1 MRAPPSLPGSYLVLE
16 TTNRCSLA
24 CVHCTVSEAGHP
36 HHERV
41 GFLSLDTVN
50 TLLADL
56 VRVGA
61 SFDTLIPFWLGEPLI
76 HRDFGAIYQ
85 AAMRACSEF
94 GVFRRVELHTNAT
107 HLTRDRVRVAL
118 NAAPVPQTWHLT
130 LDADTPG
137 TYARVKGRD
146 RFEEVVRNIE
156 HFLAEK
162 ARTRAPWP
170 RPVLQF
176 ILGRNNAYE
185 ARAFRDR
192 WQRVC
197 ARLGLPVRVAA
208 QRVPAGDDVVLY
220 FRQLDAPTPEDQ
232 TAENLVYRDTL
243 AALGVPLSRPELSPV
258 TDLGGPNTAVCACFW
273 KSPVVAWD
281 GTVTTCTRDNRLENA
296 LGNLHA
302 TPFSELWWGARARG
316 WRAQAARGDYAG
328 LKPCQ
333 DCFIPRSANSGEV
346 TGGEI
351 EGWRSSDDP
360 GKDANT

>member
-1 MRAPPSLPGSYLVLE
+1 VRAPPSLPGSYLVLE

-36 HHERV
+36 HHAEV
-41 GFLSLDTVN
+41 GFLSLATVEA
-50 TLLADL
+50 LLADL

-61 SFDTLIPFWLGEPLI
+61 SFDTLIPFWLGEPLV

-85 AAMRACSEF
+85 AALRACREHA
-94 GVFRRVELHTNAT
+94 VFRRVELHTNAT

-130 LDADTPG
+130 LDADTPA
-137 TYARVKGRD
+137 TYLRVKGRD
-146 RFEEVVRNIE
+146 RFEEVVRHVE
-156 HFLAEK
+156 HFLTEK

-176 ILGRNNAYE
+176 ILGRNNAHE

-192 WQRVC
+192 WTAVC

-208 QRVPAGDDVVLY
+208 QEVPSGEDVILY
-220 FRQLDAPTPEDQ
+220 FRQLDAPTPHDQ
-232 TAENLVYRDTL
+232 AAENAVYRETL
-243 AALGVPLSRPELSPV
+243 AALGVPLSRPDRSP
-258 TDLGGPNTAVCACFW
+258 TTPLDGPNSVPCACFW

-281 GTVTTCTRDNRLENA
+281 GTVTTCTRDNRLGNA

-302 TPFSELWWGARARG
+302 TPFSELWWGPRARG

-328 LKPCQ
+328 LAPCR
-333 DCFIPRSANSGEV
+333 DCFIPRSANSTDISVE
-346 TGGEI
+346 EI
-351 EGWRSSDDP
+351 ARWELP
-360 GKDANT
+360 GAPAGST